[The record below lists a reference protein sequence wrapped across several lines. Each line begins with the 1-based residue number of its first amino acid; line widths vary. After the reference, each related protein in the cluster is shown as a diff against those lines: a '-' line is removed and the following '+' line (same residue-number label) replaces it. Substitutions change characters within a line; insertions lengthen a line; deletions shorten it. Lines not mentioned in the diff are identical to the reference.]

1 MRVFRILFMK
11 ELKSYFFSPFGW
23 LIMAFAAL
31 MQGLSL
37 STTMKGFMDVA
48 QSESLVYVVFQAP
61 TFWFYFLFLFPVLTM
76 RLFSEEN
83 RSGTLEGLLTAPV
96 QTWQVVLSKYS
107 AAYLTFAILWIPVL
121 FHFKLFTMITN
132 VPPPFTNGEIYG
144 SLLIILLMGALFTA
158 MGCLASCLTSSQ
170 IIAGIVCIGF
180 LFIHFLLGL
189 VTLWWGDQIPAAPFF
204 HFISSREHL
213 DLFSRGLLDSR
224 PIIYYLTMTGF
235 VLILTHHVLDFRR
248 WKP

>member
-1 MRVFRILFMK
+1 MRVFRILFFK
-11 ELKSYFFSPFGW
+11 ELKGYFLSPFGW
-23 LIMAFAAL
+23 LIIAFAAL

-37 STTMKGFMDVA
+37 STAMKGFMDLPRT
-48 QSESLVYVVFQAP
+48 ESLVYIVFQAP
-61 TFWFYFLFLFPVLTM
+61 TFWFYYLFLFPVLTM

-96 QTWQVVLSKYS
+96 KTWHVVLSKYF
-107 AAYLTFAILWIPVL
+107 AAYVTYLTLWIPAVI
-121 FHFKLFTMITN
+121 HFKLFTVLTN
-132 VPPPFTNGEIYG
+132 VPPPFSQAEIIG
-144 SLLIILLMGALFTA
+144 VLAILALMGALFTA
-158 MGCLASCLTSSQ
+158 LGCLASCLTSSQ
-170 IIAGIVCIGF
+170 IIAGIVCIAL

-189 VTLWWGDQIPAAPFF
+189 VTHIWGDQIAAAPFF

-224 PIIYYLTMTGF
+224 PVVYYLATTSF
-235 VLILTHHVLDFRR
+235 ILILTHHLLDFRR